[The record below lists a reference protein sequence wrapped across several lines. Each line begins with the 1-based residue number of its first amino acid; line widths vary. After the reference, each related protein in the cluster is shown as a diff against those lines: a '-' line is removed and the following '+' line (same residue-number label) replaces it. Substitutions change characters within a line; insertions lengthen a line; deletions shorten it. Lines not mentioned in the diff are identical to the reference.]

1 MTFAVV
7 ARYTCAEKDA
17 DEVRAAL
24 LTMREHTRQEPG
36 NVLYVVHSEADA
48 AVDTKADTEATFLLY
63 EQYVDR
69 AGFDAHAASPH
80 FTEHIVGRV
89 RPLLT
94 DRQVQFGTVI

>member
-17 DEVRAAL
+17 GEVRAAL
-24 LTMREHTRQEPG
+24 LTMREHTRREPG
-36 NVLYVVHSEADA
+36 NVMYIVHQDADA
-48 AVDTKADTEATFLLY
+48 VATFLLY

-69 AGFDAHAASPH
+69 VGFDAHAASPH